1 MAAYTVVMSKVGRIG
16 IERHEYHAVEAAS
29 ADEAIRLAWNEAERS
44 IGWREEIVAGPVSV
58 NGEEVDP
65 EVNWDAVRWAE

>member
-16 IERHEYHAVEAAS
+16 IERHEFHEVVAAS
-29 ADEAIRLAWNEAERS
+29 ADEAIRLAWDEAERT

-58 NGEEVDP
+58 NGENVDP
-65 EVNWDAVRWAE
+65 EVNWDRVREGA